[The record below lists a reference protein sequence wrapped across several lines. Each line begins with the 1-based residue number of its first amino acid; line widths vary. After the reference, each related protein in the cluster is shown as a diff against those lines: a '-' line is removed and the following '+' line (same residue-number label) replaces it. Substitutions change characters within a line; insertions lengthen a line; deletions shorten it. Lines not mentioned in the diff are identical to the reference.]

1 MQFQAVEHGTPSGID
16 NYISVHGG
24 VILYN
29 KNKEPRFSN
38 LPNAAYNLR
47 KWINIGVVDSCI
59 EKNTKVAV
67 ANVRA
72 KCESDEKCKFGVMKI
87 EA

>member
-1 MQFQAVEHGTPSGID
+1 M
-16 NYISVHGG
+16 
-24 VILYN
+24 
-29 KNKEPRFSN
+29 
-38 LPNAAYNLR
+38 
-47 KWINIGVVDSCI
+47 VDSCI